1 MEMQINNPKIKTVIE
16 NKFCPTYNK
25 IIYASYFL
33 TLVFN
38 ILIIASLVNIEK
50 LDCQCADIPE
60 KRFLKEWFIF
70 NLIFNFLILLSFVIS
85 DKACY
90 YYIYQ
95 YTPVYVLTTVVYF
108 ITFVMLIR
116 MLAYLNIMRKGCKC
130 GYGKLESFLF
140 YYFIIIFSFIAL
152 FILLLLIL
160 FVLGLIKIGY
170 S

>member
-1 MEMQINNPKIKTVIE
+1 MDNPKIKTLIE
-16 NKFCPTYNK
+16 KNYCPTYNK
-25 IIYASYFL
+25 FIYASYLL
-33 TLVFN
+33 TVVFN
-38 ILIIASLVNIEK
+38 ILIITSLVNIEK
-50 LDCQCADIPE
+50 LGCQCADIPE

-70 NLIFNFLILLSFVIS
+70 NLIFNIMVLFFFIIG

-90 YYIYQ
+90 FYIYK
-95 YTPVYVLTTVVYF
+95 YTPVYVITTVVYL

-116 MLAYLNIMRKGCKC
+116 MLAYLNIMRKGCTC

-152 FILLLLIL
+152 FILLLIIL
-160 FVLGLIKIGY
+160 FILGLIKIGY

>member
-1 MEMQINNPKIKTVIE
+1 MDNPKIKSLIE
-16 NKFCPTYNK
+16 KNYCPTYNK
-25 IIYASYFL
+25 FIYASYFL

-38 ILIIASLVNIEK
+38 GLIIMSLVNIEK
-50 LDCQCADIPE
+50 LDCQCANIPD

-70 NLIFNFLILLSFVIS
+70 NLIFNFLILFFFIIG

-90 YYIYQ
+90 FYIHQ
-95 YTPVYVLTTVVYF
+95 YTPVYIITTVVYF

-116 MLAYLNIMRKGCKC
+116 MISYLNIMRKGCKC
-130 GYGKLESFLF
+130 GYGKLEAFLF

-152 FILLLLIL
+152 FILLLIIL
-160 FVLGLIKIGY
+160 FILGLIKIGY